1 VARVGGLPSIKEPRT
16 RDPPLPSGHSPI
28 EVQSEMM
35 AGAILERAR
44 VLKRVGVRETKRVVV
59 ARLDL
64 HAVSRYPS

>member
-1 VARVGGLPSIKEPRT
+1 
-16 RDPPLPSGHSPI
+16 
-28 EVQSEMM
+28 MM